1 MEIILIVGSFGV
13 LAYFQSQQSSLGNS
27 INIAGKKL
35 KFTFPVS
42 GNSVHMY
49 GMTELPQLIEASKQI
64 EPGIRD
70 SPETSYWPAPYPNMK
85 FLPGFLGIV
94 LLC

>member
-1 MEIILIVGSFGV
+1 MHVRRSIARLFFGKRH
-13 LAYFQSQQSSLGNS
+13 YE
-27 INIAGKKL
+27 AGKKL

-85 FLPGFLGIV
+85 FLPGFLDIV